1 MTSQASNPVAYA
13 RGVLEVQADTY
24 RRQRDK
30 TLDALEYLLA
40 ALDGGQQWDIDAA
53 IQCGVIVANNLKERP

>member
-1 MTSQASNPVAYA
+1 MTSQDSHPVAYA
-13 RGVLEVQADTY
+13 RGVLQVEADTL
-24 RRQRDK
+24 RKQRDK
-30 TLDALEYLLA
+30 AVDALEYLLA